1 MRRGECPACG
11 TTVCGKIFQS
21 GHVSACANS
30 ASWNSGYV
38 AASYESCQMTVSL
51 TSDALQATPVPAND
65 EPVVVRP
72 NTSVLGCL
80 TIDGDAIIHGQVDG
94 ELRADN
100 VFIAKG
106 GMVLGTIVASE
117 VVVEGSALDALVF
130 ADRIVLRQGSQTTGE
145 IWHKELV
152 LEAGHLFEGKSRR
165 HSEPRSL
172 APNDADDR
180 EE

>member
-1 MRRGECPACG
+1 
-11 TTVCGKIFQS
+11 
-21 GHVSACANS
+21 
-30 ASWNSGYV
+30 
-38 AASYESCQMTVSL
+38 MTVSL
-51 TSDALQATPVPAND
+51 SSDALEATPVPDND
-65 EPVVVRP
+65 EPVVIRP

-100 VFIAKG
+100 VFIAKS
-106 GMVLGTIVASE
+106 GMVLGTIVAGE
-117 VVVEGSALDALVF
+117 VVVEGSALEALVF
-130 ADRIVLRQGSQTTGE
+130 ADRIVLRPGSQTTGE

-180 EE
+180 ED